1 MPKLRESTTA
11 VIVRGETWEGSF
23 ASEPFEAGWA
33 TEAVVFAQTEGDHPD
48 LEISVEVS
56 PDGIHWI
63 RRAAAT
69 LAASAEL
76 VEVPLTSFGNWIR
89 VVVTGAM
96 SESTARVL
104 VRLNLKG

>member
-1 MPKLRESTTA
+1 MHTTNTS
-11 VIVRGETWEGSF
+11 VIARRVRISGEF
-23 ASEPFEAGWA
+23 ATLPYEAGWA

-76 VEVPLTSFGNWIR
+76 VDVPLTTFGNWIR
-89 VVVTGAM
+89 VVVTGAT

-104 VRLNLKG
+104 VHLNLKG